1 MSGSVFLSGGWSVG
15 SGGGAVTSG
24 YSHGYG
30 HGSGRRTA
38 GAVSR
43 RTAPGRKLRNTRIQ
57 EAGGIIAT
65 LLALAGIR
73 THFQQVDYR
82 IFRELLN
89 LAISGRVLSLGC
101 DTYLYDSR
109 SRLIAIKRA
118 ARFDANG
125 RCSATRYFVCRPL

>member
-43 RTAPGRKLRNTRIQ
+43 RTQ

>member
-15 SGGGAVTSG
+15 SGISAITSG
-24 YSHGYG
+24 A
-30 HGSGRRTA
+30 GRRTA

-43 RTAPGRKLRNTRIQ
+43 HPALHKVRNTTAL

-73 THFQQVDYR
+73 TRFQQVDYR
-82 IFRELLN
+82 NFRELLN

-109 SRLIAIKRA
+109 NRLIAIKRA

-125 RCSATRYFVCRPL
+125 RCSAARYFVCRPL